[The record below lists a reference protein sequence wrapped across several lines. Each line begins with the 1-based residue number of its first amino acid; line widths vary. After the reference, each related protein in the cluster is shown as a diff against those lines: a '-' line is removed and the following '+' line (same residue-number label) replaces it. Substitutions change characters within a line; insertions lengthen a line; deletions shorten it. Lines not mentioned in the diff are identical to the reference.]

1 MDGPIS
7 HRRLSSLRVIDARAI
22 SRDLWRRNA
31 LVEASAMA
39 FSLFLASIPLMALSG
54 MVLANV
60 LRNEAQALWLV
71 SSLVDLAP
79 AEVRELMDGNITRG
93 SDHSMAPLFFAG
105 SLYLAAG
112 AFHDAMTVFEAAVGA
127 APRRWLVKRAIAM
140 SCVLVLLV
148 VFAVF
153 GWVLIGLMGST
164 FLHFSRILELTRQAP
179 PRLLAFVIAAVVGL
193 LLVSAFF
200 RIAVREHG
208 VRPPVIPGA
217 FVTVAIGS
225 LASVLFAVYANAIA
239 DYAAFYGSLAA
250 VTIFLVWLWLCCI
263 ALLVGGQVNAHLE
276 NKALK
281 GVPPSARDILRL

>member
-1 MDGPIS
+1 MDAPAPIS
-7 HRRLSSLRVIDARAI
+7 HRRLSSLRVRDARAI

-54 MVLANV
+54 IVLSQV

-79 AEVRELMDGNITRG
+79 NEVRALVDGNVTRG
-93 SDHSMAPLFFAG
+93 TGQSMAPFFLGG

-127 APRRWLVKRAIAM
+127 VPRRWLVKRAIAM
-140 SCVLVLLV
+140 GCVLLLLV
-148 VFAVF
+148 LFAVA
-153 GWVLIGLMGST
+153 GWIVIALMRGP
-164 FLHFSRILELTRQAP
+164 FLRVTHVIELANQAS
-179 PRLLAFVIAAVVGL
+179 PRLLAFVIAAGASVGL
-193 LLVSAFF
+193 VSGFF
-200 RIAVREHG
+200 RIAVRSDG
-208 VRPPVIPGA
+208 VRPPVLPGA

-225 LASVLFAVYANAIA
+225 LASLVFATYARVLA

-250 VTIFLVWLWLCCI
+250 VTVFLVWLWLCCI
-263 ALLVGGQVNAHLE
+263 ALLIGGQVNAHLE
-276 NKALK
+276 FKE
-281 GVPPSARDILRL
+281 GSGGG